1 MARLSKSNGR
11 AGSSKRQTSSLTI
24 RTSAVSFRKS
34 AARTSGRLEFSH
46 TVSFTVYL
54 QRSATFFRF
63 VTPAGAS
70 NPCEVSSTTSLGGRA
85 AAAFRPT
92 RSRGGPLGIRSVARA
107 ACIPV
112 QAPLPHVSVH
122 VLPHFLAP
130 RRRGGPQT
138 GPLRRCASEMRP
150 LAGSGLPRRG
160 VPKCGATRRS
170 PDAAVSRRSSHAVR
184 APRHATA
191 GGGRIL
197 REVTAA
203 RPRAHSAE
211 VPWGSPNS
219 TRDSPLWER
228 KIMSISNTVG
238 EWGRRSPGAVIRTGR
253 RSRRHR
259 GPVLPAGAALPSFG
273 SATAVREKVLAFC
286 READ

>member
-1 MARLSKSNGR
+1 MP
-11 AGSSKRQTSSLTI
+11 
-24 RTSAVSFRKS
+24 V
-34 AARTSGRLEFSH
+34 
-46 TVSFTVYL
+46 
-54 QRSATFFRF
+54 RF
-63 VTPAGAS
+63 A
-70 NPCEVSSTTSLGGRA
+70 SLGGRA

-92 RSRGGPLGIRSVARA
+92 HSRGGPLGIRSVARA

-112 QAPLPHVSVH
+112 QAPLPHVH

-219 TRDSPLWER
+219 TCDSPLWER

-273 SATAVREKVLAFC
+273 SATAVRKIVLAFC

>member
-1 MARLSKSNGR
+1 MQICLPLRPFGRPR
-11 AGSSKRQTSSLTI
+11 AGGRRGRVTAC
-24 RTSAVSFRKS
+24 RPSAVKGTTG
-34 AARTSGRLEFSH
+34 ARP
-46 TVSFTVYL
+46 
-54 QRSATFFRF
+54 
-63 VTPAGAS
+63 PARAKIRRGCAGGA
-70 NPCEVSSTTSLGGRA
+70 PV
-85 AAAFRPT
+85 
-92 RSRGGPLGIRSVARA
+92 RSRRVWKSFEWLD
-107 ACIPV
+107 
-112 QAPLPHVSVH
+112 
-122 VLPHFLAP
+122 LPHFLAP

-160 VPKCGATRRS
+160 VPKCGATRRR

-219 TRDSPLWER
+219 TRDSPLWKR